1 MSDIEVTVLSTPENY
16 KTILRS
22 KNHEL
27 IADESKEDGGGDLG
41 PSPHEYLLLS
51 LGACTDITVRM
62 YAQRKKMDLKEV
74 KVELKL
80 TRWTDHTEIQRIVKL
95 EGNLSEQERER
106 LLQVAN
112 ACPVHKT
119 LSNPIQIETKLG

>member
-1 MSDIEVTVLSTPENY
+1 MSDVQARVEGTSQNY
-16 KTILRS
+16 KTIL
-22 KNHEL
+22 KAAGHEL

-41 PSPHEYLLLS
+41 PSPHEFLLLA
-51 LGACTDITVRM
+51 LGACTDITIRM
-62 YAQRKKMDLKEV
+62 YAQRKKMDLKNV
-74 KVELKL
+74 SIELNL
-80 TRWTDHTEIQRIVKL
+80 TKAGDHTDIERVVLL

-119 LSNPIQIETKLG
+119 LSNPIHIDTKLA